1 MRDLDQGGA
10 FACGLALDLLVYGIG
25 AAFCGV
31 CAVRDEVLS
40 FALGVFGF
48 FEEVVVVGGGGCD
61 YETV

>member
-40 FALGVFGF
+40 FA
-48 FEEVVVVGGGGCD
+48 
-61 YETV
+61 